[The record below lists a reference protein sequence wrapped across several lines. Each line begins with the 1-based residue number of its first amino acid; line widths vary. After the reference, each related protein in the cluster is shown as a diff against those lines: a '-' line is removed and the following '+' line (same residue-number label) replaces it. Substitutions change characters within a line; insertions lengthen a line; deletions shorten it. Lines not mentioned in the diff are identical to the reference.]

1 MENDGRIITNDL
13 YLAAYLV
20 CEGCSLAHLEHNR
33 RRRISFVVTG
43 DNVHTLRESYR
54 SGSVE
59 LHLPLFKESLL
70 TVRRMMDVKQRSSVC
85 PSSQKILSKA

>member
-43 DNVHTLRESYR
+43 EHVHTLRESYR

-59 LHLPLFKESLL
+59 LNLSLYKESLN
-70 TVRRMMDVKQRSSVC
+70 TVRRMMDAKQRSSVC
-85 PSSQKILSKA
+85 PSSRKVLSKA